1 MAYDLAKA
9 PAQVARAK
17 TYQDYLDEDRGV
29 VPPHFRKVGD
39 DSRAWPEVPV
49 EHYTSRAYY
58 ERERSMWD
66 RTWQMACREE
76 HIPNVGDQHVYD
88 IARRSYLVVR
98 VAPDLIKAYPNAC
111 LHRGRKLRTA
121 SGNAEAM
128 RCPFHGF
135 TWGLDGN
142 LTHLPCEWDFAEGAA
157 ERLNLREVKVGTWAG
172 WVFINPDPEAMPLED
187 YLDPIREQFAPYLW
201 EQSWLGL
208 HVGKR
213 LKGNWKLV
221 QEAFME
227 SFHSLETHPQI
238 MGYIDDI
245 GCQYDAWSDKPHVNR
260 MMVPFAASSPYVSDQ
275 VSEQDVY
282 DGYRGRRRATGLAP
296 GETIGFAPGQTA
308 RARVADENRATA
320 QAAAGADL
328 SNVSDAELTDGWY
341 YNVFPNLMHWG
352 GYGPNMWYRF
362 RPWADSHDET
372 LMEVGYVM
380 RHRPDQPKP
389 APVNYIQLDLDT
401 PWASVEALGDLGGV
415 LDQDTTNMAAVQEG
429 LEATFAPTL
438 ALSRYQ
444 EGRLRRFHQTLDSY
458 LAPEG

>member
-29 VPPHFRKVGD
+29 VPAHFRQLGD
-39 DSRAWPEVPV
+39 DSRAWPEVAV

-58 ERERSMWD
+58 ERERVMWN

-98 VAPDLIKAYPNAC
+98 VAPDVIKAYPNAC

-121 SGNAEAM
+121 SGHAEVM
-128 RCPFHGF
+128 RCPFHGL
-135 TWGLDGN
+135 TWALDGK
-142 LTHLPCEWDFAEGAA
+142 LAHLPCEWDFPDGAPA
-157 ERLNLREVKVGTWAG
+157 RMSLREVKVGTWAG

-187 YLDPIREQFAPYLW
+187 YLDPIRQQFEPYLW

-213 LKGNWKLV
+213 LRGNWKLV

-245 GCQYDAWSDKPHVNR
+245 GCQYDAWSGKPHVNR
-260 MMVPFAASSPYVSDQ
+260 MIVPFAASSPYVADQ
-275 VSEQDVY
+275 VSEADVY
-282 DGYRGRRRATGLAP
+282 DGYRGRRRATGLAADDVL
-296 GETIGFAPGQTA
+296 GFAPGQTA

-320 QAAAGADL
+320 QAATGADL
-328 SNVSDAELTDGWY
+328 SRVSDAELTDGWY

-362 RPWADSHDET
+362 RPWADSHEET

-380 RHRPDQPKP
+380 RHRPDAPKP
-389 APVNYIQLDLDT
+389 APANYIQLDLDT

-438 ALSRYQ
+438 ALSLYQ